1 MTEWSWQ
8 KVKQTGMKPTD
19 RISFSM
25 VTLHDD
31 SALLF
36 GGVYDNPN
44 DEHDEDEADSVF
56 FNDIYK
62 LDLTTYKWT
71 CLALRFILVFFSI
84 KHFYVNLKKIS

>member
-1 MTEWSWQ
+1 
-8 KVKQTGMKPTD
+8 MKPTD

-62 LDLTTYKWT
+62 LDLTSYKWT
-71 CLALRFILVFFSI
+71 CLTLRFI
-84 KHFYVNLKKIS
+84 